1 MKVLLTGMPR
11 TGKSKLIRSLA
22 ESFPGNAGGILVA
35 EICGQDG
42 RRRGYELQVV
52 WSGPGQP
59 LTVVER
65 MVLAHVDQWFPV
77 RVGRYRVNP
86 QAIALAVKA
95 LDSAMH
101 EGGLV
106 VIDEIGPLQVHS
118 PDYRDAVLRCLLNPG
133 QLIGSISMAED
144 PFLQELRAHPTLRL
158 VEVNRQNSRHLEDGL
173 RRWLCTV

>member
-35 EICGQDG
+35 EICGPDG

-52 WSGPGQP
+52 WSGPGKS
-59 LTVVER
+59 LAVVDR
-65 MVLAHVDQWFPV
+65 MVLAHVDHWFPI
-77 RVGRYRVNP
+77 RIGRYRVNLE
-86 QAIALAVKA
+86 AIALAVRA

-106 VIDEIGPLQVHS
+106 IVDEIGPLQIHS
-118 PDYRDAVLRCLLNPG
+118 PEFRDAVLRCLLNSG

-144 PFLQELRAHPTLRL
+144 PFLKELRARPTLR
-158 VEVNRQNSRHLEDGL
+158 VIEVNRQNSRHLEEGL
-173 RRWLCTV
+173 RRWLCVV